1 MVTFRF
7 TSIRRIVISIITIG
21 YLFSSHY
28 LNAGGLILQISAI
41 CLGLGLMTLL
51 IASLA
56 SSSANKSYRG
66 LFQEI
71 MEYSS

>member
-7 TSIRRIVISIITIG
+7 TSIRRIVISIIAIG
-21 YLFSSHY
+21 YLLSSHY

-41 CLGLGLMTLL
+41 GLGLGLMTLL

-56 SSSANKSYRG
+56 SSSAIKSYRG